1 MVLLI
6 MASIG
11 NVPLEKITSRLSEAV
26 RPVVSSIGN
35 FICHDA
41 PALVPASEQ
50 IAARLVNEAR
60 IAGIVVVESSRER
73 FVSVTART
81 IEAKQFSAKLRM
93 DF

>member
-60 IAGIVVVESSRER
+60 IAGIVVVESRER

-81 IEAKQFSAKLRM
+81 IEAQQFSAKLRM

>member
-60 IAGIVVVESSRER
+60 IAGIVVVESRER